1 MLNEETLT
9 KIKNALKRTLAL
21 KMTRSTY
28 WEIQNI
34 VLTALDGDKE
44 KATQLLDSL
53 LIGQP
58 RGKLATGAQLDQLNS
73 IINEFCIPLR
83 VAKDVFERAEFL
95 NTIASDIM
103 AHQNRPVFVNR
114 VRRIDGEEFQFMT
127 DTESCLQ
134 LMKHMVGR
142 MNELKKSDKTK
153 PSLDSCAGTI
163 KEFKDLVDTL
173 AKK

>member
-1 MLNEETLT
+1 MLDEETLT
-9 KIKNALKRTLAL
+9 KIRNALKRTLAL

-34 VLTALDGDKE
+34 VLTALNADKE

-58 RGKLATGAQLDQLNS
+58 RGKLATGPQLDLLNS

-134 LMKHMVGR
+134 LLKHMVGR
-142 MNELKKSDKTK
+142 LTELKKSDKTK
-153 PSLDSCAGTI
+153 ATLEASAGTI
-163 KEFKDLVDTL
+163 KEFKELVQAL
-173 AKK
+173 AGK